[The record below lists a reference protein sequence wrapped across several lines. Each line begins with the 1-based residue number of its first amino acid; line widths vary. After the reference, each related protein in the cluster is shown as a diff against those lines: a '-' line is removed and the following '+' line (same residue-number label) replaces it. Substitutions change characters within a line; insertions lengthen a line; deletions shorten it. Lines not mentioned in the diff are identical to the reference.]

1 MTTLEVKTFLRTL
14 QNQVAGESLEE
25 LLEISESLALPKGT
39 VLMQEGKSHDCFY
52 ILIRGSAKAFHW
64 KDGEV
69 SCSWFAFE
77 NDVLAT
83 MGALDGQASDET
95 IELMEDST
103 LIQINSNAFARLAE
117 NNLAVARLSF
127 HWLAEHTKFLG
138 EQVDLHTLPS
148 RDRYEKITAAHPE
161 LLQRVSLTD
170 LASFLGMR
178 KETLSRVRGKAGI

>member
-1 MTTLEVKTFLRTL
+1 MTTNEIMAFLGAL
-14 QNQVAGESLEE
+14 QDEVAGESLAALSAIAEGLT
-25 LLEISESLALPKGT
+25 LLKGT
-39 VLMQEGKSHDCFY
+39 VLMEEGKPHGSFY
-52 ILIRGSAKAFHW
+52 ILVQGSAKAFQW

-103 LIQINSNAFARLAE
+103 LIQIKSNAFAHLAE

-138 EQVDLHTLPS
+138 EQLDLNTLSS

-178 KETLSRVRGKAGI
+178 KTLSRVRGKAGI

>member
-1 MTTLEVKTFLRTL
+1 MTTLEVKTFLGTL
-14 QNQVAGESLEE
+14 QDQVSGETLAALSA
-25 LLEISESLALPKGT
+25 ISDQLTLPKGT
-39 VLMQEGKSHDCFY
+39 ALMEEGKLYDCFY
-52 ILIRGSAKAFHW
+52 ILVRGSAKAFRW
-64 KDGEV
+64 KDGEI

-83 MGALDGQASDET
+83 MGALDGQISDET
-95 IELMEDST
+95 IELLEDST
-103 LIQINSNAFARLAE
+103 LIKINLNAFTHLAE
-117 NNLAVARLSF
+117 HNLAVARLGF

-138 EQVDLHTLPS
+138 QQVELHALSS

-178 KETLSRVRGKAGI
+178 KETLSRVRGKA

>member
-1 MTTLEVKTFLRTL
+1 MTAREVKTFLGTL
-14 QNQVAGESLEE
+14 QDQVAGGSLAALSAIAESLT
-25 LLEISESLALPKGT
+25 LPKGT
-39 VLMQEGKSHDCFY
+39 LLMEEGKPHGCFY
-52 ILIRGSAKAFHW
+52 ILVQGSAKAFKW

-69 SCSWFAFE
+69 ACSWFAFE

-95 IELMEDST
+95 IELIEDST
-103 LIQINSNAFARLAE
+103 LVQINSKDFARLAE
-117 NNLAVARLSF
+117 HNLDVARLSF

-138 EQVDLHTLPS
+138 QQVDLHTLS
-148 RDRYEKITAAHPE
+148 SQDRYQKITEAHPE

-178 KETLSRVRGKAGI
+178 RETLSRVRGKA

>member
-1 MTTLEVKTFLRTL
+1 MTALEVKTFLGTV
-14 QNQVAGESLEE
+14 QDHVAGESLEE
-25 LLEISESLALPKGT
+25 LSAIADSLTLPKGT
-39 VLMQEGKSHDCFY
+39 VLMREGKSHDCFY
-52 ILIRGSAKAFHW
+52 VLVRGSAKAFQW

-103 LIQINSNAFARLAE
+103 LIQIKSNAFAQLAE

-138 EQVDLHTLPS
+138 EQLDLNALSS
-148 RDRYEKITAAHPE
+148 RDRYEKITAVHPE

-178 KETLSRVRGKAGI
+178 RETLSRVRGKA

>member
-1 MTTLEVKTFLRTL
+1 MTAREVKTFLGTL
-14 QNQVAGESLEE
+14 QDQVAGG
-25 LLEISESLALPKGT
+25 SLAALSAIAEGLTLPKGT
-39 VLMQEGKSHDCFY
+39 MLMEEGKPHGSFY
-52 ILIRGSAKAFHW
+52 ILVQGSAKAFQW

-103 LIQINSNAFARLAE
+103 LIQIKSNAFARLAE
-117 NNLAVARLSF
+117 HNLDVARLSF

-138 EQVDLHTLPS
+138 QQVDLHMLS
-148 RDRYEKITAAHPE
+148 SQDRYQKITEAHPE

-178 KETLSRVRGKAGI
+178 RETLSRVRGKA

>member
-1 MTTLEVKTFLRTL
+1 MTALEVKTFLGAL
-14 QNQVAGESLEE
+14 QDEVAGESLAA
-25 LLEISESLALPKGT
+25 LSAIAKGLTLPKGT
-39 VLMQEGKSHDCFY
+39 VLMDEGKPHGSFY
-52 ILIRGSAKAFHW
+52 ILVQGSAKSCKW
-64 KDGEV
+64 KDREP

-83 MGALDGQASDET
+83 MDSLEGQDSDET
-95 IELMEDST
+95 IELIEDST
-103 LIQINSNAFARLAE
+103 LIQINSKDFARLAE
-117 NNLAVARLSF
+117 HNLDVARLSF

-138 EQVDLHTLPS
+138 QQVDLHTLSS

-178 KETLSRVRGKAGI
+178 RETLSRVRGKA